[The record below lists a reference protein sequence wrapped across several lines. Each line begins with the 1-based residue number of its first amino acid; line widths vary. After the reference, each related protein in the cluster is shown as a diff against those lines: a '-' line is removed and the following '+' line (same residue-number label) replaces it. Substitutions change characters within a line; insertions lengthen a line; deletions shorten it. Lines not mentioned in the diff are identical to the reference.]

1 MLCRQCGKELEEGR
15 RFCIFC
21 GAEQVPAGPGG
32 AQQGPAPGKTPG
44 MSTMAKVIIGV
55 VAVLVVAGAAVGTY
69 FGVRSSSSNKP
80 GSSQTTTITT
90 PNTGV
95 TSAKSEKLAYINGK
109 DIDTIDLN
117 GAAQQ
122 KITSR
127 GDIVDFAVAPDGSR
141 IAFVAAPG
149 DQRIIYKMNPDGS
162 DLSQVTLPEKG
173 LAENP
178 AFDPTNKYIY
188 FTRVTPEDQ
197 ANIEAGQPFGVG
209 FERYDIAANKVDHL
223 YTHGGLQEQSI
234 EGLYA
239 DPSGGALYFNLFGS
253 DWPSSVP
260 HKLSLGPPVTESVY
274 MPMQRDTGKYTA
286 VAFQVTGFSR
296 KGTYVSYFKSA
307 LLAEQSQQTGPTQ
320 EADACF
326 KRAVSG
332 EETVV
337 ATYVPSQTQ
346 QGDVS
351 GMEFSN
357 VANDTCYYAK
367 VQSADP
373 NANSLTLEFYKGKTD
388 GSRAV
393 TGLNV
398 TLAMETEQ
406 YTPLVWHLLAVEK

>member
-21 GAEQVPAGPGG
+21 GAEQEPAGPGG

-44 MSTMAKVIIGV
+44 MSTMTKVIIGV

-149 DQRIIYKMNPDGS
+149 DQRIIFKMKPDGS

-178 AFDPTNKYIY
+178 AFDPASKYIY
-188 FTRVTPEDQ
+188 FTRETPEDQ

-209 FERYDIAANKVDHL
+209 FERYDIAANKVDYL

-296 KGTYVSYFKSA
+296 EGTYVSYFKTA
-307 LLAEQSQQTGPTQ
+307 LLAEQNQQTGPTQ

-326 KRAVSG
+326 KRVVSG

-357 VANDTCYYAK
+357 VANDTCYYAM

-388 GSRAV
+388 GSRVV

-398 TLAMETEQ
+398 TVAMETEQ
-406 YTPLVWHLLAVEK
+406 YTPLVWHLLTVEK

>member
-1 MLCRQCGKELEEGR
+1 MLCGQCGKELEEGR

-21 GAEQVPAGPGG
+21 GAEQEPAGPGR
-32 AQQGPAPGKTPG
+32 APQGPAPGKTPG
-44 MSTMAKVIIGV
+44 MGTVAKVIIGV
-55 VAVLVVAGAAVGTY
+55 VAVLVVAGAGIGIY
-69 FGVRSSSSNKP
+69 LGVRSSSSNKP
-80 GSSQTTTITT
+80 TTSQTTTITT
-90 PNTGV
+90 PDTGV

-109 DIDTIDLN
+109 DIYSIDLN
-117 GAAQQ
+117 GTARQ

-127 GDIVDFAVAPDGSR
+127 GDIVDFAVSPDGSR

-149 DQRIIYKMNPDGS
+149 DQRIIFKMKPDGS

-178 AFDPTNKYIY
+178 AFDPTSKYIY
-188 FTRVTPEDQ
+188 FTRITPDDQ
-197 ANIEAGQPFGVG
+197 SNIEAGQPFGVG

-234 EGLYA
+234 QGLYA

-274 MPMQRDTGKYTA
+274 MPMQRDTGNYTA
-286 VAFQVTGFSR
+286 VAFQMTGFSR
-296 KGTYVSYFKSA
+296 DGTYVSYFKSA
-307 LLAEQSQQTGPTQ
+307 LLAEQNRQTGPTQ
-320 EADACF
+320 EVDACF
-326 KRAVSG
+326 KRAATG
-332 EETVV
+332 DETVV

-357 VANDTCYYAK
+357 VANATYYYAK
-367 VQSADP
+367 VQSGKTATSP
-373 NANSLTLEFYKGKTD
+373 IILEFYKGETD
-388 GSRAV
+388 GSQAP

-398 TLAMETEQ
+398 GIAMETEQ